1 MKKLILS
8 IAVVLM
14 IGFTVTSCKSDAKKE
29 TEEVKTEVKEETKE
43 AVEETKQEEVAMA
56 TYQCPM
62 KCEGD
67 KTYDKPG
74 QCPTCKM
81 DLAEVKAEGTTEEHE
96 GDEDDYEG
104 HEG

>member
-8 IAVVLM
+8 IAVVLVV
-14 IGFTVTSCKSDAKKE
+14 GFTVTSCKSEAKKE
-29 TEEVKTEVKEETKE
+29 IEEVKEV
-43 AVEETKQEEVAMA
+43 VEETKQEEIAMA

-81 DLAEVKAEGTTEEHE
+81 DLAEVKAEGEAEEHE
-96 GDEDDYEG
+96 HEEG
-104 HEG
+104 SEENEG

>member
-8 IAVVLM
+8 IAVVLVV
-14 IGFTVTSCKSDAKKE
+14 GFTVTSCKSDAKKE
-29 TEEVKTEVKEETKE
+29 TEEVKTEVKEV
-43 AVEETKQEEVAMA
+43 VEETKSDEIAMA

-81 DLAEVKAEGTTEEHE
+81 DLAEVKAEGEAETEEHDHEE
-96 GDEDDYEG
+96 GETEEQEG
-104 HEG
+104 